1 LIKAKSKEKQS
12 IKNINLI
19 IYLYNQ
25 PLKFLF
31 YMTNLFIQSPLSQFE
46 VVNLIGIN
54 APILGNLHLNLTNL
68 GLYASFVLFIIL
80 GLHIYGNNDTR
91 LIPNKWSISLES
103 SYQSLNTMVREQI
116 GSQSERYFPFVYS
129 LFFFILIG
137 NLVSNVPYSFAITAS
152 GVVSLGLSFTIF
164 IGVTILAL
172 YIHKLKFFAF
182 FIPAG
187 TPLNLVPLLVL
198 IELVSYLARAVSL
211 GVRLFANLTAGH
223 TLLKILSTYL
233 FKLFSGSLFIAIL
246 TLIPFAIFLAL
257 VGLEIAVS
265 LIQAFVFTLLVCS
278 YLRDAIELH

>member
-1 LIKAKSKEKQS
+1 VSWIKQS
-12 IKNINLI
+12 IKKYKSTI
-19 IYLYNQ
+19 IFILSV
-25 PLKFLF
+25 LKIF
-31 YMTNLFIQSPLSQFE
+31 YYIMTNLFIQSPLSQFE
-46 VVNLIGIN
+46 VVNLIGVN

-80 GLHIYGNNDTR
+80 GLHIYGNNDSR

-116 GSQSERYFPFVYS
+116 GSQSERYFPFIYS

-137 NLVSNVPYSFAITAS
+137 NLISNVPYSFAITAS

>member
-1 LIKAKSKEKQS
+1 MSM
-12 IKNINLI
+12 
-19 IYLYNQ
+19 LYI
-25 PLKFLF
+25 L
-31 YMTNLFIQSPLSQFE
+31 SPLSQFE

-54 APILGNLHLNLTNL
+54 APIFGHLNLILTNL
-68 GLYASFVLFIIL
+68 ALYSSFIFLIVI
-80 GLHIYGNNDTR
+80 GLHYFGNNESK
-91 LIPNKWSISLES
+91 LVPNKWSISLES
-103 SYQSLNTMVREQI
+103 SFASLSTMVREQV
-116 GSQSERYFPFVYS
+116 GSQSEKYFPFVYS

-137 NLVSNVPYSFAITAS
+137 NLISNVPYSFAVTAS
-152 GVVSLGLSFTIF
+152 GVVSLGLSITIF

-172 YIHKLKFFAF
+172 YIHGIKFFAF

-187 TPLNLVPLLVL
+187 TPLGLVPLLVL

-211 GVRLFANLTAGH
+211 GVRLFANIVAGH

-233 FKLFSGSLFIAIL
+233 FKLFSANLIIAII

-257 VGLEIAVS
+257 IGLELAVS

>member
-1 LIKAKSKEKQS
+1 
-12 IKNINLI
+12 
-19 IYLYNQ
+19 
-25 PLKFLF
+25 
-31 YMTNLFIQSPLSQFE
+31 MTNLFIQSPLSQFE

>member
-1 LIKAKSKEKQS
+1 MS
-12 IKNINLI
+12 NI
-19 IYLYNQ
+19 
-25 PLKFLF
+25 
-31 YMTNLFIQSPLSQFE
+31 FILSPLSQFE
-46 VVNLIGIN
+46 VVNLIGMN
-54 APILGNLHLNLTNL
+54 APVLGHLHINLTNL
-68 GLYASFVLFIIL
+68 SLYSSFILFIIL
-80 GLHIYGNNDTR
+80 GLHFYGNNDSK
-91 LIPNKWSISLES
+91 LIPSNWSIFLES
-103 SYQSLNTMVREQI
+103 AYASLSTMVKEQV
-116 GSQSERYFPFVYS
+116 GTQSEKYIPFIYS

-172 YIHKLKFFAF
+172 SIHGIKFFSF

-187 TPLNLVPLLVL
+187 TPLGLVPLLVL

-233 FKLFSGSLFIAIL
+233 FQLFSGSLLIAVI

-257 VGLEIAVS
+257 IGLELAVS
-265 LIQAFVFTLLVCS
+265 LIQAFVFTLLVSS